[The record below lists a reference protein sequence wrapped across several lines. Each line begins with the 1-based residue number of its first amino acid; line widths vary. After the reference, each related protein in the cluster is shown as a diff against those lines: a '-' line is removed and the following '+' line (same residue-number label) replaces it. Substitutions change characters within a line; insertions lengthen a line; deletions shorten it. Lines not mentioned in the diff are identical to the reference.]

1 MVTVKKVAELAN
13 VSPSTVSRVIN
24 GAENVNPEIRERVK
38 KVISETGYFPNN
50 AARSL
55 VNRKTGA
62 IAVLIRNLH
71 KPFFYDLL
79 RGMKDAATA
88 MHKCVLF
95 CNLSDE
101 KEERNKYMPFLTNGI
116 VDSMI
121 LYGTLYTDWPII
133 ENLSSSR
140 FPFILIENNFDYSQ
154 FNQILINNFDGAMNA
169 VRFLA
174 ENGHERIVLFM
185 GNPNKK
191 VNLERLNGYQ
201 RAMTECGFT
210 LNPDNIVNI
219 FGDSSQAFDAAQAIM
234 RMPDEKRPT
243 AIFTT
248 SDKIAVQAI
257 KGILS
262 LGFRVPEDISVMTFD
277 SQSHLEEEYKGPT
290 LTGIKQPLY
299 DVGYESISAISEIMD
314 GKIKPPYSRTYET
327 TIQKGE
333 TVRNLNEG

>member
-101 KEERNKYMPFLTNGI
+101 KEERNKYMQFLTNGI

-121 LYGTLYTDWPII
+121 LYGTLYTDWHRQLVAKGII
-133 ENLSSSR
+133 IKATTGYIEQHREELKKKYKTFHVFNDKFEIDDAFMADIRLAADKEKIKFDEEQYNR
-140 FPFILIENNFDYSQ
+140 ALPLVRTQLKALIARDLWDMSEYYQ
-154 FNQILINNFDGAMNA
+154 VMNA
-169 VRFLA
+169 TNESVQQALK
-174 ENGHERIVLFM
+174 VLR
-185 GNPNKK
+185 
-191 VNLERLNGYQ
+191 E
-201 RAMTECGFT
+201 
-210 LNPDNIVNI
+210 
-219 FGDSSQAFDAAQAIM
+219 
-234 RMPDEKRPT
+234 
-243 AIFTT
+243 
-248 SDKIAVQAI
+248 
-257 KGILS
+257 
-262 LGFRVPEDISVMTFD
+262 
-277 SQSHLEEEYKGPT
+277 
-290 LTGIKQPLY
+290 
-299 DVGYESISAISEIMD
+299 
-314 GKIKPPYSRTYET
+314 GKY
-327 TIQKGE
+327 
-333 TVRNLNEG
+333 LF

>member
-101 KEERNKYMPFLTNGI
+101 KEERNKYMQFLTNGI

-140 FPFILIENNFDYSQ
+140 FPFILIENNFDNSQ

-174 ENGHERIVLFM
+174 KNGHERIVLFRA
-185 GNPNKK
+185 PQ
-191 VNLERLNGYQ
+191 RLPEGDDGVRLHADSGQHRKYLRRQLAGIRCGAGHDEAASGEAPHCHIHHQ
-201 RAMTECGFT
+201 RQDRG
-210 LNPDNIVNI
+210 P
-219 FGDSSQAFDAAQAIM
+219 GDKGHTQPRF
-234 RMPDEKRPT
+234 PRP
-243 AIFTT
+243 
-248 SDKIAVQAI
+248 
-257 KGILS
+257 
-262 LGFRVPEDISVMTFD
+262 
-277 SQSHLEEEYKGPT
+277 
-290 LTGIKQPLY
+290 
-299 DVGYESISAISEIMD
+299 
-314 GKIKPPYSRTYET
+314 
-327 TIQKGE
+327 
-333 TVRNLNEG
+333 